1 MTKLRLLWAAS
12 LLLSGCANVATTTPA
27 AAPANTGEVDAAL
40 KADVAAKLSKTFRN
54 FQFDE
59 IRKSEL
65 PGVYEVYTGGRIV
78 YFAPEQSVLIFG
90 ELYRTDGHSI
100 TADKVAVAQAL
111 KAGDVDRSAA
121 VVVGD
126 GPVEVVEFVNPD
138 CGYCRAAHTWFEK
151 AQLEKNMK
159 ELVFFMPMQGHSE
172 AEARAMNVICAPP
185 ALRRA
190 AYDDLWSGKTADPA
204 AQLKCDGAAKQ
215 LADQARE
222 AVRFGVLGTPTY
234 IVKGQ
239 VVTGF
244 RQDQLQ
250 TLLFN

>member
-1 MTKLRLLWAAS
+1 MKNLSLLFMAS
-12 LLLSGCANVATTTPA
+12 LLLAACANLSRT
-27 AAPANTGEVDAAL
+27 APSPSGDVDDKL
-40 KADVAAKLSKTFRN
+40 KAQVAEKFSQTFHN
-54 FQFDE
+54 FEYDE

-78 YFAPEQSVLIFG
+78 YFAPDQSILIFG

-100 TADKVAVAQAL
+100 TGDKVAIAQTL
-111 KAGDVDRSAA
+111 KAEDIDKSSA
-121 VVVGD
+121 VVIGD
-126 GPVEVVEFVNPD
+126 GSVEVLEFVNPD
-138 CGYCRAAHTWFEK
+138 CGYCRAAHQWLLQQEL
-151 AQLEKNMK
+151 AKNLK
-159 ELVFFMPMQGHSE
+159 LLVFFMPMPGRPDAQAK
-172 AEARAMNVICAPP
+172 AENVICAPP

-190 AYDDLWSGKTADPA
+190 AYDELWSGKPADNSTL
-204 AQLKCDGAAKQ
+204 LKCDGAAKQ

-222 AVRFGVLGTPTY
+222 AVRFGVQGTPTF

-250 TLLFN
+250 NMLAN